1 MLDVFLDKLEV
12 DNADMLYVQH
22 PSMVEV
28 SWPLWLPSYSRT
40 KRLDLRELF
49 LPKITMRNEKRAR
62 FWLLFW
68 GFLEG
73 CYT

>member
-28 SWPLWLPSYSRT
+28 SWPLWLPSCSRT

-49 LPKITMRNEKRAR
+49 LPKITMSNEKRAR
-62 FWLLFW
+62 FWLLFRE
-68 GFLEG
+68 LI
-73 CYT
+73 C

>member
-28 SWPLWLPSYSRT
+28 SWSS
-40 KRLDLRELF
+40 
-49 LPKITMRNEKRAR
+49 
-62 FWLLFW
+62 
-68 GFLEG
+68 
-73 CYT
+73 

>member
-28 SWPLWLPSYSRT
+28 SWSTERSLT
-40 KRLDLRELF
+40 KL
-49 LPKITMRNEKRAR
+49 
-62 FWLLFW
+62 
-68 GFLEG
+68 GFEVFG
-73 CYT
+73 

>member
-28 SWPLWLPSYSRT
+28 SWPSWSRT
-40 KRLDLRELF
+40 QRLDLRGLF
-49 LPKITMRNEKRAR
+49 AKNHHEQWKKGPVLVVV
-62 FWLLFW
+62 
-68 GFLEG
+68 
-73 CYT
+73 